1 MNAAKSAQGTEASG
15 SKAAVGSKTAWPL
28 KWVTATLIALQLGG
42 CGGGGREEPV
52 GVVGPD
58 PACSGDCGT
67 AQTEALSISDVQK
80 IIAQGVAEA
89 QAQGVLATIAVTDR
103 VGNVLGVFRMGDAA
117 SRPMLIATRT
127 AADGTPL
134 VDGGL
139 EGLRLPTAAVPLNL
153 DQLGA
158 IAKAITGAYLSS
170 EGNAFTTRTANQ
182 IIQEHFNPG
191 ETNQPAGPLFG
202 VQFSQLACSDF
213 SQRYTGG
220 AAEPGPHRSP
230 LGLAADPGGMPLYRN
245 GVPVGGV
252 GVIADGR
259 YGIDPAI
266 GDIDSDVDELIAVAA
281 SFGWAAPLDRRA
293 NRITVDGKTF
303 RFSDARIEDLASDPA
318 DAPGFSTASGQLV
331 AVTGY
336 VEADIRAGTAFGSP
350 ASGIR
355 PAVAGF
361 TGQDAFVF
369 VDAANVNR
377 YPARAGT
384 DTVATGGNELTATET
399 QTLLSNALKVA
410 NSARA
415 QIRRPLNSQAR
426 VTISVVDTNGEI
438 LGMVRTRDAPVF
450 GADVS
455 LQKARTAAFFSGST
469 AADFLADLP
478 PANYVA
484 FADDGPRL
492 TRQIALSDYVVDLRA
507 FLEDP
512 LALANGAFAF
522 SDRAGGNLSRP
533 FFPDGIDERGAGPLS
548 KPAGEWSP
556 FSTGLQLDLAIN
568 AIVQHVLF
576 SVSDATLAPD
586 VAQGCAGSGFNP
598 GSPTPGL
605 IDLGLVSINPPASVN
620 RVANGFQ
627 IFPGSVP
634 IYRDKILIG
643 GIGVSGDGIDQ
654 DDMISFLGLHEAGVE
669 LNGAIN
675 NAPPDMRA
683 DQLTPRDTRLRYIQ
697 CPQTPFLEGGA
708 FDASIRRP
716 CEGK

>member
-1 MNAAKSAQGTEASG
+1 MNTAKMAKGHCGLDLQPS
-15 SKAAVGSKTAWPL
+15 
-28 KWVTATLIALQLGG
+28 LQLNWKLKIATAVLVLIQFTA
-42 CGGGGREEPV
+42 CGSGGREEPV
-52 GVVGPD
+52 GVTGPD

-67 AQTEALSISDVQK
+67 LVPESLSAADVET

-89 QAQGVLATIAVTDR
+89 QARNVQATIAVTDR
-103 VGNVLGVFRMGDAA
+103 VGNVLGVFRMGDPADR
-117 SRPMLIATRT
+117 SMLIATTT
-127 AADGTPL
+127 AEDGTPL
-134 VDGGL
+134 ISGGL
-139 EGLRLPTAAVPLNL
+139 EGLRLPTAAVPFNI

-182 IIQEHFNPG
+182 IVQEHFNPG
-191 ETNQPAGPLFG
+191 ELNQPAGPLFG
-202 VQFSQLACSDF
+202 VQFSQLSCSDF
-213 SQRYTGG
+213 SQRFSGG
-220 AAEPGPHRSP
+220 VAEPGPHRSP
-230 LGLAADPGGMPLYRN
+230 LGLSADPGGMPLYRN

-266 GDIDSDVDELIAVAA
+266 GDIDTDTDELIAVAA
-281 SFGWAAPLDRRA
+281 SFGWSAPLDRRA

-303 RFSDARIEDLASDPA
+303 RFSDARVEDLMSDPA
-318 DAPGFSTASGQLV
+318 TAPAFSTATGALV
-331 AVTGY
+331 NVTGY
-336 VEADIRAGTAFGSP
+336 FDGNIRAGTAFGMP
-350 ASGIR
+350 ESGIR
-355 PAVAGF
+355 PAANGF
-361 TGQDAFVF
+361 DGQDAFVF

-384 DTVATGGNELTATET
+384 DTVETGGNQLTAAET
-399 QTLLSNALKVA
+399 QSLLSNALRVA

-455 LQKARTAAFFSGST
+455 LQKARTAAFFSGASG
-469 AADFLADLP
+469 ADFLAALP
-478 PANYVA
+478 PVNYVGFTDA
-484 FADDGPRL
+484 GPELFR
-492 TRQIALSDYVVDLRA
+492 TLSLGDYVTDLRD

-568 AIVQHVLF
+568 ALVQHVLF
-576 SVSDATLAPD
+576 SVTGGALAPD
-586 VAQGCAGSGFNP
+586 VVQGCAGAGFNP
-598 GSPTPGL
+598 GSTTPGL
-605 IDLGLVSINPPASVN
+605 IDLGGVSINPAAMTN
-620 RVANGFQ
+620 QVANGFQ

-634 IYRDKILIG
+634 IYRGNMLVG
-643 GIGVSGDGIDQ
+643 GIGVSGDGVDQ
-654 DDMISFLGLHEAGVE
+654 DDMISFLGLHEAGIE
-669 LNGAIN
+669 TGTIN
-675 NAPPDMRA
+675 NAPPEMRA

-697 CPQTPFLEGGA
+697 CPQSPFLEGGS
-708 FDASIRRP
+708 FDPSIQRP
-716 CEGK
+716 CEGI